1 MTHVI
6 TQPCC
11 NDATCIA
18 VCPVAC
24 IHPTPEEP
32 GYATAEMLY
41 IDPDTCIDCGACVDV
56 CPVEAILPDSDLT
69 PDNRVYL
76 ELNATHYEGR
86 SYPTVPPPATSVA
99 SAAQDVLRVAVI
111 GSGPAAMYTADE
123 LLSRRDL
130 PVEVHVFEKLPAPWG
145 LVRYGVAPDHP
156 GTKEVAKLFK
166 KTASKKGFTFH
177 LNTEVG
183 EHLTHDELLQHVHA
197 VVYAVGAPHDRTLDV
212 PGEDLP
218 GCASATDFVAW
229 YNGHPAAAHRTFDLS
244 HERAVVIGNGNVALD
259 VARVLLSDPDDL
271 ARTDIADHAL
281 AALRDSRVREV
292 VVVGRRGVGQAAFT
306 TPELLGLRGS
316 RAFDV
321 VAEASETAVDEAT
334 LAHWRDAPDPIAVM
348 KARLLTDLDS
358 HTEHRAFRL
367 RFGWSPVQVLGTDRV
382 IGIRLRRNDLSYDG
396 SAVRV
401 VPTDE
406 TVDLDCGLVLRAVGY
421 HGAPVRDLPFDAVT
435 GTLPHDRGRVVS
447 AGGEPLPGVY
457 ATGWVK
463 RGPSGVIGTNKWDAA
478 ETVRSLLEDRDALP
492 APTGTTEDL
501 MALLAERQPARVD
514 GKGWQA
520 LDAHER
526 FLAKGTGRPRIKVVD
541 VEAMLDV
548 VKQARS

>member
-24 IHPTPEEP
+24 IHPTPDEP

-76 ELNATHYEGR
+76 ELNAAHYEGR
-86 SYPTVPPPATSVA
+86 SYPAVTTPAA
-99 SAAQDVLRVAVI
+99 ERAPAADEVLRVAVV

-130 PVEVHVFEKLPAPWG
+130 SVEVHVFEKLPAPWG

-183 EHLTHDELLQHVHA
+183 RDVSLAELRQHVHA
-197 VVYAVGAPHDRTLDV
+197 VVYAVGAPHDRPLGI
-212 PGEDLP
+212 PGEELSR
-218 GCASATDFVAW
+218 SATDFVAW
-229 YNGHPAAAHRTFDLS
+229 YNGHPFAAHLTFDLS
-244 HERAVVIGNGNVALD
+244 HERVVVVGNGNVALD
-259 VARVLLSDPDDL
+259 VARVLLSEPDDL

-281 AALRDSRVREV
+281 AALRESKVREV

-306 TPELLGLRGS
+306 TPELLGLRGT

-321 VAEASETAVDEAT
+321 VADPAETVVDHAT
-334 LAHWRDAPDPIAVM
+334 RAHWREMPDPIAAM
-348 KARLLTDLDS
+348 KARLLADLDAE
-358 HTEHRAFRL
+358 TEHRALRL
-367 RFGWSPVQVLGTDRV
+367 RFGWSPAEVVEGA
-382 IGIRLRRNDLSYDG
+382 IRLRRNALSFDG
-396 SAVRV
+396 QGVRA

-406 TVDLDCGLVLRAVGY
+406 TSEVPCGLVLRAAGY
-421 HGAPVRDLPFDAVT
+421 HGAPVADLPFDPST
-435 GTLPHDRGRVVS
+435 GTVPHERGRVV
-447 AGGEPLPGVY
+447 PGVY
-457 ATGWVK
+457 VAGWVK

-478 ETVRSLLEDRDALP
+478 ETVRSLLDDRATL
-492 APTGTTEDL
+492 AVPTGTSEDL
-501 MALLAERQPARVD
+501 EALLAERRPEGMT
-514 GKGWQA
+514 GKDWQA

-526 FLAKGTGRPRIKVVD
+526 FLAKGTGRPRVKLVE

-548 VKQARS
+548 VKQART